1 MVILLEKT
9 CCSCHDIT
17 MTTQPSTPSTE
28 DVPEASA
35 WLDQLDTREALGVML
50 KSQRQAADAVDNA
63 MDAITKAAE
72 AAAIRFGESQTGRL
86 IYAGA
91 GTSARIGVQDG
102 VELPP
107 TFGWPPERLGYLIAG
122 GREALM
128 RSVEGA
134 EDSAQS
140 AKTDADELNMTSA
153 DIVIGLAASGRTSYT
168 IAALDAARQG
178 GALTIG
184 IANNRDTPLLA
195 AAEYPILIETG
206 GEALAGSTRLK
217 AGTAQKITLN
227 LISTFVMARLGR
239 VRNGLMV
246 AMTPSNAKL
255 RERKLRI
262 DAMLA
267 DQTPK
272 ANTE

>member
-9 CCSCHDIT
+9 GGSCHDIT
-17 MTTQPSTPSTE
+17 MTTHPSTPSTE

-35 WLDQLDTREALGVML
+35 WLDQLPAAAALGVML
-50 KSQRQAADAVDNA
+50 ASQREASDAVAIA
-63 MDAITKAAE
+63 MDAIAAAAE
-72 AAAIRFGESQTGRL
+72 AAVIRLKASSSGRL

-107 TFGWPPERLGYLIAG
+107 TFGWPYERLGYLIAG
-122 GREALM
+122 GQGALM
-128 RSVEGA
+128 RAVEGA
-134 EDSAQS
+134 EDSAES
-140 AKTDADELNMTSA
+140 GKSDADQLAITSA
-153 DIVIGLAASGRTSYT
+153 DIVIGLAASGRTRYT
-168 IAALDAARQG
+168 ITALETARQN

-184 IANNRDTPLLA
+184 IANNRNTPLLA

-227 LISTFVMARLGR
+227 LISTLMMSRIGR
-239 VRNGLMV
+239 ISNGLMV

-262 DAMLA
+262 DAML
-267 DQTPK
+267 DQSSKPK
-272 ANTE
+272 P

>member
-1 MVILLEKT
+1 MVILLEKMD
-9 CCSCHDIT
+9 CSCHDIT

-35 WLDQLDTREALGVML
+35 WLDQLDTREALGIML
-50 KSQRQAADAVDNA
+50 KSQRQAADAVENA
-63 MDAITKAAE
+63 MDAMTKVAE
-72 AAAIRFGESQTGRL
+72 VVAKRLGESQTGRL

-107 TFGWPPERLGYLIAG
+107 TFGWPPERLAYLIAG

-134 EDSAQS
+134 EDNAQS
-140 AKTDADELNMTSA
+140 AKTDVDALNITSA
-153 DIVIGLAASGRTSYT
+153 DIVIGLAASGRTTYT
-168 IAALDAARQG
+168 IAALDVARQG

-195 AAEYPILIETG
+195 VAEYPILIETG

-217 AGTAQKITLN
+217 AGTAQKMTLN

-239 VRNGLMV
+239 VSNGLMV
-246 AMTPSNAKL
+246 AMSPSNAKL

-267 DQTPK
+267 DQAPK
-272 ANTE
+272 AKTK

>member
-72 AAAIRFGESQTGRL
+72 AAAIRLGESQTGRL

-140 AKTDADELNMTSA
+140 AKTDADEFNMTSA

-239 VRNGLMV
+239 VSNGLMV

>member
-1 MVILLEKT
+1 
-9 CCSCHDIT
+9 
-17 MTTQPSTPSTE
+17 
-28 DVPEASA
+28 
-35 WLDQLDTREALGVML
+35 
-50 KSQRQAADAVDNA
+50 
-63 MDAITKAAE
+63 
-72 AAAIRFGESQTGRL
+72 
-86 IYAGA
+86 
-91 GTSARIGVQDG
+91 

-239 VRNGLMV
+239 VSNGLMV

>member
-1 MVILLEKT
+1 
-9 CCSCHDIT
+9 
-17 MTTQPSTPSTE
+17 
-28 DVPEASA
+28 
-35 WLDQLDTREALGVML
+35 
-50 KSQRQAADAVDNA
+50 
-63 MDAITKAAE
+63 
-72 AAAIRFGESQTGRL
+72 L

-107 TFGWPPERLGYLIAG
+107 TFGWPYERLGYLIAG

-128 RSVEGA
+128 RAVEGA
-134 EDSAQS
+134 EDSAEN
-140 AKTDADELNMTSA
+140 AKTDADDLNITSA
-153 DIVIGLAASGRTSYT
+153 DIVIGLAASGRTRYT
-168 IAALDAARQG
+168 IAALTMARER
-178 GALTIG
+178 GALTVG
-184 IANNRDTPLLA
+184 IANNRDKPLLA
-195 AAEYPILIETG
+195 AAEYHILIETG

-227 LISTFVMARLGR
+227 LISTFIMSRLGR
-239 VRNGLMV
+239 ISNGLMV

-267 DQTPK
+267 EHTPK
-272 ANTE
+272 PKP

>member
-17 MTTQPSTPSTE
+17 MTTHPSTPSTE

-35 WLDQLDTREALGVML
+35 WLDQLTTHEALGVML
-50 KSQRQAADAVDNA
+50 KSQREASDAVDIA
-63 MDAITKAAE
+63 MDAIAAAAE
-72 AAAIRFGESQTGRL
+72 AAAKRLEASSTGRL

-107 TFGWPPERLGYLIAG
+107 TFGWPYERLGYLIAG
-122 GREALM
+122 GHEALM
-128 RSVEGA
+128 RAAEGA
-134 EDSAQS
+134 EDSAES
-140 AKTDADELNMTSA
+140 AKIDADDLNITSA
-153 DIVIGLAASGRTSYT
+153 DIVIGLAASGRTRYT
-168 IAALDAARQG
+168 ISALDTARQA

-184 IANNRDTPLLA
+184 IANNRDTPLLL
-195 AAEYPILIETG
+195 AAEFPILIETG

-227 LISTFVMARLGR
+227 LISTFIMSRLGR
-239 VRNGLMV
+239 ISNGLMV

-267 DQTPK
+267 DQNPRTKP
-272 ANTE
+272 

>member
-9 CCSCHDIT
+9 RGSCHDIT
-17 MTTQPSTPSTE
+17 MTTHPSTPSTE

-35 WLDQLDTREALGVML
+35 WLDQLDTHEALGVML
-50 KSQRQAADAVDNA
+50 KSQREASDAVDTA
-63 MDAITKAAE
+63 MDAIAVAAE
-72 AAAIRFGESQTGRL
+72 AAARRLKASTSGRL

-107 TFGWPPERLGYLIAG
+107 TFGWPYERLGYLIAG

-128 RSVEGA
+128 RAVEGA
-134 EDSAQS
+134 EDSAEN
-140 AKTDADELNMTSA
+140 AKTDADDLNITSA
-153 DIVIGLAASGRTSYT
+153 DIVIGLAASGRTRYT
-168 IAALDAARQG
+168 IAALTMARER
-178 GALTIG
+178 GALTVG

-227 LISTFVMARLGR
+227 LISTFIMSRLGR
-239 VRNGLMV
+239 ISKGLMV
-246 AMTPSNAKL
+246 AMTPSNTKL

-267 DQTPK
+267 EQTPK
-272 ANTE
+272 PKP

>member
-17 MTTQPSTPSTE
+17 MTTHPSTPSTE

-35 WLDQLDTREALGVML
+35 WLDQLTTHEALGVML
-50 KSQRQAADAVDNA
+50 KSQREASDAVDIA
-63 MDAITKAAE
+63 MDAIAAAAE
-72 AAAIRFGESQTGRL
+72 AAAKRLEASSTGRL

-107 TFGWPPERLGYLIAG
+107 TFGWPYERLGYLIAG
-122 GREALM
+122 GHEALM
-128 RSVEGA
+128 RAAEGA
-134 EDSAQS
+134 EDSAES
-140 AKTDADELNMTSA
+140 AKIDADDLNITSA
-153 DIVIGLAASGRTSYT
+153 DIVIGLAASGRTRYT
-168 IAALDAARQG
+168 ISTLDTARQA

-184 IANNRDTPLLA
+184 IANNRDTPLLL
-195 AAEYPILIETG
+195 AAEFPILIETG

-227 LISTFVMARLGR
+227 LISTFIMSRLGR
-239 VRNGLMV
+239 ISNGLMV

-267 DQTPK
+267 DQNPRTKP
-272 ANTE
+272 

>member
-1 MVILLEKT
+1 MVILLEKMD
-9 CCSCHDIT
+9 CSCHDIT

-35 WLDQLDTREALGVML
+35 WLDQLDTREALGIML
-50 KSQRQAADAVDNA
+50 KSQRQAADAVENA
-63 MDAITKAAE
+63 MDAITKVAE
-72 AAAIRFGESQTGRL
+72 VVAKRLGESQTGRL

-107 TFGWPPERLGYLIAG
+107 TFGWPPERLAYLIAG

-134 EDSAQS
+134 EDNAQS
-140 AKTDADELNMTSA
+140 AKTDVDALNITSA
-153 DIVIGLAASGRTSYT
+153 DIVIGLAASGRTTYT
-168 IAALDAARQG
+168 IAALDVARQG

-195 AAEYPILIETG
+195 VAEYPILIETG

-217 AGTAQKITLN
+217 AGTAQKMTLN

-239 VRNGLMV
+239 VSNGLMV
-246 AMTPSNAKL
+246 AMSPSNAKL

-267 DQTPK
+267 DQAPK
-272 ANTE
+272 AKTK

>member
-9 CCSCHDIT
+9 RGSCHDIT
-17 MTTQPSTPSTE
+17 MTTYPSTPSTE

-35 WLDQLDTREALGVML
+35 WLDQLDTHEALGVML
-50 KSQRQAADAVDNA
+50 KSQREASEAVDTA
-63 MDAITKAAE
+63 MDAIGAAAE
-72 AAAIRFGESQTGRL
+72 AAARRLKASASGRL

-107 TFGWPPERLGYLIAG
+107 TFGWPYERLGYLIAG

-128 RSVEGA
+128 RAVEGA
-134 EDSAQS
+134 EDSAEN
-140 AKTDADELNMTSA
+140 AKIDADDLNITSA
-153 DIVIGLAASGRTSYT
+153 DIVIGLAASGRTRYT
-168 IAALDAARQG
+168 IAALTIARKR
-178 GALTIG
+178 GALTVG

-227 LISTFVMARLGR
+227 LISTFIMSRLGR
-239 VRNGLMV
+239 ISNGLMV

-267 DQTPK
+267 EHTPK
-272 ANTE
+272 PKL

>member
-72 AAAIRFGESQTGRL
+72 AAAIRLGESQTGRL

-107 TFGWPPERLGYLIAG
+107 TFG
-122 GREALM
+122 
-128 RSVEGA
+128 
-134 EDSAQS
+134 
-140 AKTDADELNMTSA
+140 
-153 DIVIGLAASGRTSYT
+153 
-168 IAALDAARQG
+168 
-178 GALTIG
+178 
-184 IANNRDTPLLA
+184 
-195 AAEYPILIETG
+195 
-206 GEALAGSTRLK
+206 
-217 AGTAQKITLN
+217 
-227 LISTFVMARLGR
+227 
-239 VRNGLMV
+239 
-246 AMTPSNAKL
+246 
-255 RERKLRI
+255 
-262 DAMLA
+262 
-267 DQTPK
+267 
-272 ANTE
+272 

>member
-17 MTTQPSTPSTE
+17 MTTHPSTPSTE

-35 WLDQLDTREALGVML
+35 WLDQLATHEALGVML
-50 KSQRQAADAVDNA
+50 KSQREASDAVDMA
-63 MDAITKAAE
+63 MDAIAAAAE
-72 AAAIRFGESQTGRL
+72 AAAKRLKASSTGRL

-107 TFGWPPERLGYLIAG
+107 TFGWPYERLGYLIAG

-128 RSVEGA
+128 RAAEGA
-134 EDSAQS
+134 EDSAES
-140 AKTDADELNMTSA
+140 AKIDADDLNITSA
-153 DIVIGLAASGRTSYT
+153 DIVIGLAASGRTRYT
-168 IAALDAARQG
+168 ISTLDTARQA

-184 IANNRDTPLLA
+184 IANNRDTPLLLV
-195 AAEYPILIETG
+195 AEFPILIETG

-227 LISTFVMARLGR
+227 LISTFIMSRLGR
-239 VRNGLMV
+239 ISNGLMV

-267 DQTPK
+267 DQNPRTKP
-272 ANTE
+272 